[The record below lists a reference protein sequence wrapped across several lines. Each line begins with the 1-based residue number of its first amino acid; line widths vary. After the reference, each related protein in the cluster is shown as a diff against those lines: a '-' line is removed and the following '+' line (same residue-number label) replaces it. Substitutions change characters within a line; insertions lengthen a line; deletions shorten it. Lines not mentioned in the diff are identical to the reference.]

1 MAEAILV
8 VHGGDQ
14 EEKSSLHTI
23 ITGLSSLTPSLQKNL
38 KVKIYFGLG
47 KVACFKFHSCKWNY
61 LVYGEQR
68 PGN

>member
-1 MAEAILV
+1 MAEATLV

-23 ITGLSSLTPSLQKNL
+23 ITGLSSLTPSLQENL
-38 KVKIYFGLG
+38 KVKASDLPQTEID
-47 KVACFKFHSCKWNY
+47 FKFHSYKWNY